1 MAKISQETLGTV
13 AGVSVGTI
21 KAIEQGNGT
30 LRTLLP
36 VLTAIGQKLIARHAP
51 GDDLLTG
58 LISLRKRHGFSARGI
73 ATHLGLS
80 RSTIAQMESGG
91 DSRIATVADYAAA
104 VGAGLAV
111 VPTDHSPTFFA
122 STGNASVFHGW
133 HTPPDLFAA
142 VENIAGAFDLDPCAP
157 DDGGGHVRA
166 SVKFCAA
173 ENGLT
178 REWRG
183 KVFMNPPYGTVIGQW
198 IAKAKE
204 EAMGG
209 SQVIGLVP
217 ARTDTLW
224 WHNHIVGQADVIFLK
239 GRLAF
244 GDGKTAAP
252 FPSALVLWN
261 FAPSVTKAI
270 EAKTGGH
277 AVQHFKREHTQQA
290 R

>member
-1 MAKISQETLGTV
+1 MAKLSQAALGTV

-30 LRTLLP
+30 LRMLLP
-36 VLTAIGQKLIARHAP
+36 VLNAMGQKLIARHAS
-51 GDDLLTG
+51 GDELVAG
-58 LISLRKRHGFSARGI
+58 LINLRKRHGFSVRGI
-73 ATHLGLS
+73 AAHLGLS
-80 RSTIAQMESGG
+80 RSAIAQMESGG
-91 DSRIATVADYAAA
+91 YTRIATVADYAAA

-111 VPTDHSPTFFA
+111 VPADHSPTFFA
-122 STGNASVFHGW
+122 STGNASIFHGW
-133 HTPPDLFAA
+133 HTPPALFDA
-142 VENIAGAFDLDPCAP
+142 VENVVGAFDLDPCSP

-173 ENGLT
+173 EDGLK

-198 IAKAKE
+198 IAKAKQ

-209 SQVIGLVP
+209 SQIIGLVP

-244 GDGKTAAP
+244 GDGKSAAP

-261 FAPSVTKAI
+261 FGPSISKAM
-270 EAKTGGH
+270 EAATGGY
-277 AVQHFKREHTQQA
+277 AVHHLRSTHT
-290 R
+290 